1 MNATISTE
9 KQQTSTKNGQTVS
22 KTEAASEQKSVKRN
36 QFENFDAFKEFIR
49 DSFINGSGVDLEL
62 FDACVEFHQDFE
74 ELDGGEWE
82 APIHEALGWEYKKG
96 SRG

>member
-9 KQQTSTKNGQTVS
+9 KQQTSTNS
-22 KTEAASEQKSVKRN
+22 ASELPKTDAALQNKSVKRN
-36 QFENFDAFKEFIR
+36 QFNNFDAFKDFIR
-49 DSFINGSGVDLEL
+49 DSFINGSGVDPEL

-82 APIHEALGWEYKKG
+82 APIHEALGGEYKMG